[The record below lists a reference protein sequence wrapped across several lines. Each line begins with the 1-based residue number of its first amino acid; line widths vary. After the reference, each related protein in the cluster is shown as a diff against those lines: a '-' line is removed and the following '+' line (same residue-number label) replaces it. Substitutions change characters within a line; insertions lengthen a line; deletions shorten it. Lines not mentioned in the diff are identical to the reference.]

1 MISNLQRR
9 PQEATCAP
17 RNRRPKGL
25 PHRSGAKAGWTVER
39 RARQSARARET
50 QPWRHATGPRS
61 ETGKARS
68 AMNGLKHGYR
78 SRAHIFEMR
87 RARYLLRLTARNIAI
102 LRLHLRIRRL
112 EQSLRRKPSTPFST
126 LQLDHLRDVL
136 KGRRNAPM
144 PVRPTFPLSRRSCG
158 AAKAEE

>member
-1 MISNLQRR
+1 MINNLQRR
-9 PQEATCAP
+9 PSDATCA
-17 RNRRPKGL
+17 RLKRRPKG
-25 PHRSGAKAGWTVER
+25 WTLER
-39 RARQSARARET
+39 RARASARALET

-112 EQSLRRKPSTPFST
+112 EQSLRRKPQTPFST
-126 LQLDHLRDVL
+126 LHLNHLRDVL
-136 KGRRNAPM
+136 KGRTSAPM
-144 PVRPTFPLSRRSCG
+144 PARPSFPCRAGTLG
-158 AAKAEE
+158 ARAME